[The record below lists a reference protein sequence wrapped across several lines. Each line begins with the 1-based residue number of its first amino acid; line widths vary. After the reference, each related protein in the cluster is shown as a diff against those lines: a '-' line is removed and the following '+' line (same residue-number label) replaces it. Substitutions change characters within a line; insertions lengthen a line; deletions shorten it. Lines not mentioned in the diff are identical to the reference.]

1 MLTFFV
7 KNSSV
12 RCYLS
17 FLVLPLPL
25 TQTKIKAMEITLTCL
40 CLRDS
45 SLVKSTKPFHSD
57 IALEI
62 GNRNLCKPSYCTSW
76 SHKQLIE
83 YGVTFVIV

>member
-1 MLTFFV
+1 
-7 KNSSV
+7 
-12 RCYLS
+12 
-17 FLVLPLPL
+17 
-25 TQTKIKAMEITLTCL
+25 MEITLTCL

-45 SLVKSTKPFHSD
+45 SLVKSTKPFNSD

-83 YGVTFVIV
+83 YGVTFVIVWSQKINVFQRKHYERNYPF